1 MIARAK
7 GDSARAT
14 AAFREAREILAQ
26 RLVMKPEHARTIA
39 VLAQAPGRIG
49 SEGSAHSGS
58 ATRDRSDADFERYLR
73 WRVGPGRSRPGVR
86 VERRPR
92 SRDWVGTET
101 RDDAWLHQL
110 RPPEITPA
118 LESPAGRSAI

>member
-1 MIARAK
+1 MSRDSRAAIDRQT
-7 GDSARAT
+7 GTRADD
-14 AAFREAREILAQ
+14 RCPRSSRCGIG
-26 RLVMKPEHARTIA
+26 PEGF
-39 VLAQAPGRIG
+39 GRPR
-49 SEGSAHSGS
+49 S

-118 LESPAGRSAI
+118 LESAAGRSAI